1 MNQNYKHLAQVYKN
15 DFIDALNTLE
25 FSWKKLKD
33 LKIPDLNNKN
43 LNELESWEAL
53 TSRFARTTDIFLT
66 KYIRFLVLELDPGFR
81 GEIRDLL
88 DKAEKTG
95 LVSNAD
101 EWMKIRE
108 LRNQIAHE
116 YTKEDLAKTF
126 SDVVGF
132 TPFVLNELEKYKS

>member
-66 KYIRFLVLELDPGFR
+66 K
-81 GEIRDLL
+81 
-88 DKAEKTG
+88 
-95 LVSNAD
+95 
-101 EWMKIRE
+101 
-108 LRNQIAHE
+108 
-116 YTKEDLAKTF
+116 
-126 SDVVGF
+126 
-132 TPFVLNELEKYKS
+132 